1 MKPLNKELQEKQEID
16 KNIGEDVDFVGL
28 PDFITTMTDGVDKGL
43 IQGFIGVVEES
54 LRLGFPTLL
63 DDDLLN
69 EDGIDIGEGL
79 LDHLIGDDGR
89 SVLDEG
95 IHPQGQMKEIRIIYF

>member
-1 MKPLNKELQEKQEID
+1 MRPLNKELQEKQAID
-16 KNIGEDVDFVGL
+16 KNIGEDADFVGL
-28 PDFITTMTDGVDKGL
+28 PDLIAKMIDGVDK
-43 IQGFIGVVEES
+43 
-54 LRLGFPTLL
+54 
-63 DDDLLN
+63 
-69 EDGIDIGEGL
+69 GL

>member
-1 MKPLNKELQEKQEID
+1 VRPLNKELQEKQAID
-16 KNIGEDVDFVGL
+16 ENIGEDADFAGL
-28 PDFITTMTDGVDKGL
+28 PDLIAKMIDGVDK
-43 IQGFIGVVEES
+43 
-54 LRLGFPTLL
+54 
-63 DDDLLN
+63 
-69 EDGIDIGEGL
+69 GL